1 VPNCI
6 AEPERPTLGM
16 VVLLPVVEGSLR
28 GEEEHLVARGALEHD
43 RLRGCRAENLVA
55 IDLDVKRD
63 AVARRRVDRCPTSH
77 HLRYSERVET
87 DVVLLDIR
95 MPKVDGLGV
104 FHALSAKATAP
115 PCIVLTTFD
124 DDDLV
129 LRAIANG
136 ARSFLL
142 KDVSLEQLTSA
153 IRTVADGGSV
163 INPAVTERVLRGIE
177 RLGAGFDSLPVPEPL
192 TTREIEI
199 VGMLAAG
206 YSNREIAKACF
217 VAKGTVKNHISNI
230 LSKLGV
236 RDRTRAVLRALH
248 LGLI

>member
-1 VPNCI
+1 VIRVCVVDDQ
-6 AEPERPTLGM
+6 TLVRQGIRSLLGLATDIE
-16 VVLLPVVEGSLR
+16 VVGEAVDGEDALSLLS
-28 GEEEHLVARGALEHD
+28 
-43 RLRGCRAENLVA
+43 
-55 IDLDVKRD
+55 
-63 AVARRRVDRCPTSH
+63 
-77 HLRYSERVET
+77 RVET

-104 FHALSAKATAP
+104 LQSLSAKAGSP

-124 DDDLV
+124 DDELV

-136 ARSFLL
+136 ARGFLL

-177 RLGAGFDSLPVPEPL
+177 RLGAGFESLPVPEPL
-192 TTREIEI
+192 TKREVEI
-199 VGMLAAG
+199 VGMMAAG

-217 VAKGTVKNHISNI
+217 VAEGTVKNHISNI